1 VASLPG
7 RSDVTVPNVL
17 TMFRIVLA
25 VIAALLFSYGRET
38 AAAAWMCIAASIL
51 DYFDG
56 WYARRFRQKTR
67 LGMHLDPFADKVL
80 IAVVFITIAAVL
92 RYNWFTFLVA
102 LILARE
108 IAVTWYRT
116 VRRKRSGQLT
126 PASTMGRIKTFI
138 QCLVGDGML
147 FHLFIHPREVP
158 ERNIFLFIIM
168 IVTVAVTLDS
178 GMRYLLPRCSD
189 GKKRSLL
196 ERLGR
201 WIFAIRAREV

>member
-1 VASLPG
+1 
-7 RSDVTVPNVL
+7 
-17 TMFRIVLA
+17 MFRIILA
-25 VIAALLFSYGRET
+25 VIAALFFLYGHQT
-38 AAAAWMCIAASIL
+38 VVAAWMCIAASIL

-56 WYARRFRQKTR
+56 WYARKFRQKTR

-80 IAVVFITIAAVL
+80 MAVVFITIASVM
-92 RYNWFTFLVA
+92 RYSWFSFLVA

-108 IAVTWYRT
+108 IAVTWYRRA
-116 VRRKRSGQLT
+116 RRKRSGRLT

-138 QCLVGDGML
+138 QCVVGDGML
-147 FHLFIHPREVP
+147 FYIFVYPREVP